1 MNKVIEPCAKVWF
14 ANKFLSLERVVFF
27 LKASLL
33 QFSGVIEPFNAEW
46 CLVDDCCH
54 SSNKLGSIN

>member
-14 ANKFLSLERVVFF
+14 ANKFLSLGRVVFF
-27 LKASLL
+27 IKLLLL

-46 CLVDDCCH
+46 CLVDDYCH
-54 SSNKLGSIN
+54 SSNKLGFIN